1 MKKMFGSTVILVMLF
16 SVVAGYSA
24 TRTLSSQEVDAAVKA
39 AQAQESAEDAEQVIV
54 PDNQKNEE
62 EAADQ
67 ETLNAEN
74 VTDVDLVAQKEK
86 TDDQEVGP
94 TFDDQEFEK
103 LLNDP
108 NTQQLMAQMEEEMR
122 NLEKQNPEQYKQMM
136 EEGQK
141 MFEAMMQEL
150 PPEVLAETAAPAA

>member
-16 SVVAGYSA
+16 SVVAGYPA

-39 AQAQESAEDAEQVIV
+39 AQIQESAEDAEQVIV

-67 ETLNAEN
+67 EALNAEN
-74 VTDVDLVAQKEK
+74 VTDVDLLAQKEK
-86 TDDQEVGP
+86 AEGEEVDP
-94 TFDDQEFEK
+94 SFDDQGLEE

-150 PPEVLAETAAPAA
+150 PPEVLAEAAAPAA